1 MSYLFFSH
9 ARQQAF
15 KARSSEC
22 IDSIRGE
29 CRPSA
34 TFLKMYV
41 ALCYRPF
48 LQRHS
53 AGDAVDERRD
63 AALPP
68 CRVPGFGTKSRHR
81 MYRDRTKR
89 CDEFQCIPDA
99 LVRGLCI
106 RHCFRAIGIN
116 V

>member
-15 KARSSEC
+15 KARPSEC
-22 IDSIRGE
+22 IDSVRGE

-48 LQRHS
+48 LQRHG

-63 AALPP
+63 AALPY
-68 CRVPGFGTKSRHR
+68 RVPGYGTKSRHR
-81 MYRDRTKR
+81 MHRDRSKR

-99 LVRGLCI
+99 LARGLRI
-106 RHCFRAIGIN
+106 PYRFRAIGIN